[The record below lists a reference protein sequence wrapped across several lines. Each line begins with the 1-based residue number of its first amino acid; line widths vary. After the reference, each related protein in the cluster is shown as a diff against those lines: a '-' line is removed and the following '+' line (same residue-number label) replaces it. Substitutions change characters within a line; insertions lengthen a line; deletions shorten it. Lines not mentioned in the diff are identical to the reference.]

1 MELKTGDVL
10 LLPKGVY
17 PDVYGFFEK
26 YLGKELADELAK
38 IEKHNYI
45 HADLYI
51 GGSWV
56 ISATPNGVHLLKY
69 SLDILS
75 KFDIYRYR
83 YADERFRVCIN
94 NQVSKFLNMPYDFI
108 SLLLNGFIEF
118 VSFGLEPL
126 ERYLE
131 NKFSMY
137 DTPFAVICSELV
149 ARIYDNCG
157 VEIERNDEFVT
168 PDDLAQHLEKIF

>member
-1 MELKTGDVL
+1 MRLRTGDVL
-10 LLPKGVY
+10 LLPKGVF
-17 PDVYGFFEK
+17 PDVYEFFEK
-26 YLGKELADELAK
+26 YLGKDITDALAK

-69 SLDILS
+69 SLKLIS
-75 KFDIYRYR
+75 KFDIYRYP
-83 YADERFRVCIN
+83 YSDIKFEMCIN
-94 NQVSKFLNMPYDFI
+94 KQISQFLNMPYDFV

-118 VSFGLEPL
+118 ASFGLEPL
-126 ERYLE
+126 ERFLE
-131 NKFSMY
+131 DKFSLY
-137 DTPFAVICSELV
+137 NTPFMVICSELI
-149 ARIYDNCG
+149 ARIYDKCG
-157 VEIERNDEFVT
+157 VKIESNDEFVT